1 MFSPLPAY
9 DRRVHR
15 VAQAIAEAARP
26 LSLYL
31 FGSRAR
37 GDYRPDSDIDLLLVT
52 SNACNMQSYAHACQ
66 AARRALRTA
75 YGRALNLDL
84 LPLTQAECL
93 TMARARNHVV
103 RQARREG
110 VLMYGASLPPYDEN
124 EPAEN
129 WPDALERMEAAQS
142 ALDTMPDLFDNPAA
156 DRWFGFLG
164 RQALENALQGYLAV
178 LDVQYDYTHNLL
190 ALIDQVNAA
199 DYALGDDAP
208 LPDWLEWLNFYA
220 VKYRYA
226 GARKGGIA
234 DRRAFYREIQNVVAS
249 IRQRILALTGR
260 SRFED

>member
-15 VAQAIAEAARP
+15 VAQAVVQATRP

-52 SNACNMQSYAHACQ
+52 SSACDMRSYAYACR

-93 TMARARNHVV
+93 TAARSRNHVV
-103 RQARREG
+103 RQTRREG
-110 VLMYGASLPPYDEN
+110 VLMYGESLPPYEEN
-124 EPAEN
+124 EPTEN
-129 WPDALERMEAAQS
+129 WPDVIERMEAAQS
-142 ALDTMPDLFDNPAA
+142 ALDTMPDLFDNSAA

-164 RQALENALQGYLAV
+164 RQALENALKGYLAA
-178 LDVQYDYTHNLL
+178 LDIQYDYTHNLL
-190 ALIDQVNAA
+190 ALIDQVHVA
-199 DYALGDDAP
+199 DYALGEDEP

-226 GARKGGIA
+226 GAQKGGIA
-234 DRRAFYREIQNVVAS
+234 DRRDFYREIQNVVTS
-249 IRQRILALTGR
+249 IRQRILTLTGH
-260 SRFED
+260 SRFEN

>member
-1 MFSPLPAY
+1 
-9 DRRVHR
+9 
-15 VAQAIAEAARP
+15 
-26 LSLYL
+26 
-31 FGSRAR
+31 
-37 GDYRPDSDIDLLLVT
+37 
-52 SNACNMQSYAHACQ
+52 
-66 AARRALRTA
+66 
-75 YGRALNLDL
+75 
-84 LPLTQAECL
+84 
-93 TMARARNHVV
+93 MARARNHVV

-110 VLMYGASLPPYDEN
+110 VLMYGEALPPYDEN

-129 WPDALERMEAAQS
+129 WPDVLERMEAAQS

-208 LPDWLEWLNFYA
+208 LPNWLERLNFYA

-234 DRRAFYREIQNVVAS
+234 DRRAFYREIQSVVAG